1 MLSIKPNTN
10 TTFKVEVDCVTARIY
25 GLLTYLDCS
34 EKQLTALDVSGC
46 TALTGLHC
54 SENQLTA
61 LDVSA
66 NTALSELYCSGNQL
80 TALDVSGCTALTY
93 LDCYTNQLT
102 ALDVSANTAL
112 TSLDCSENTKIIKI
126 NAYYGLDG
134 SVADSIVSLMGNAT
148 ADNGTLNI
156 YGGDNTS
163 MHTAATTRGW
173 TVNTNL

>member
-34 EKQLTALDVSGC
+34 E
-46 TALTGLHC
+46 
-54 SENQLTA
+54 NQLTA

-66 NTALSELYCSGNQL
+66 NTALIS
-80 TALDVSGCTALTY
+80 

-173 TVNTNL
+173 TVNTNLLIYNFSNGAGIMSAPFFFFK